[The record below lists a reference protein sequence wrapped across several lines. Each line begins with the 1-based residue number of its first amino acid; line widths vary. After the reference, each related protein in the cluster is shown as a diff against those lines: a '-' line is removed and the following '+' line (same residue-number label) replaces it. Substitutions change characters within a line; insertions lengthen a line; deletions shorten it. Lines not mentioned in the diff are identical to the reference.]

1 MSDAILDPLRN
12 SQDSARMITNVPNLL
27 TLSRILVIP
36 ALIAAFYLRPVVGE
50 DTARWFALALFVAA
64 GITDFFDG
72 WLARRNGQMSN
83 LGRFLDPVAD
93 KLLVAAAILML
104 VAFGDIAGW
113 HVLAAV
119 VILCREILVTGLREF
134 LAELRVAVP
143 VSRLAKWKTTVQIV
157 AIAFLLVGEAGPRFL
172 HTHAIGIGGIWV
184 AAIITFYTG
193 YDYLRAGLRHIVA
206 EHPVEGPATRPVND
220 APGPQGVEPK
230 PSSSVG

>member
-1 MSDAILDPLRN
+1 
-12 SQDSARMITNVPNLL
+12 MITNVPNLL

-36 ALIAAFYLRPVVGE
+36 ALIGAFYLRPALG
-50 DTARWFALALFVAA
+50 DTANWIALALFVAA

-72 WLARRNGQMSN
+72 WLARRRGEMSN

-104 VAFGDIAGW
+104 VAFRDIAGW

-119 VILCREILVTGLREF
+119 VILCREILVAGLREF

-157 AIAFLLVGEAGPRFL
+157 AIAFLLVGNAGPVIL
-172 HTHAIGIGGIWV
+172 HAHAIGIAGIWL
-184 AAIITFYTG
+184 AAVLTFYTG
-193 YDYLRAGLRHIVA
+193 WDYLRAGLRHIIA
-206 EHPVEGPATRPVND
+206 EHPPEAAADATVPPVG
-220 APGPQGVEPK
+220 AAAK
-230 PSSSVG
+230 PSRSLG